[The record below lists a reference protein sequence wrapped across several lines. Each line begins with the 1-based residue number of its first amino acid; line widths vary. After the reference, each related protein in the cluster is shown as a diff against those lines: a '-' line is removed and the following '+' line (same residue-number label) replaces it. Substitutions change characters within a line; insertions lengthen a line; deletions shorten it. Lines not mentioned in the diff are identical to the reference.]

1 VAVRITAGE
10 RARGGCREAPRRGS
24 QFSASR
30 PQRQARGRPWA
41 TLGRE
46 APAPALKWQQI
57 HAPPAGLHTSPP
69 RHHQQ
74 ASPSQ
79 NAARRAPTILGT
91 TSHLPWAPRRMQE
104 PHAQGTNQPA
114 SPQRRHRII
123 RMKASRQPAACCEDS
138 CSTSRVEPARVLELG
153 CPPDEVVKHSS

>member
-1 VAVRITAGE
+1 LVAVRITAGE

-30 PQRQARGRPWA
+30 PQRQTRGRPWA
-41 TLGRE
+41 TLGRGPSSGLE
-46 APAPALKWQQI
+46 NGSEFMPPCRPAYFSTS
-57 HAPPAGLHTSPP
+57 APPASISVTKCC
-69 RHHQQ
+69 
-74 ASPSQ
+74 
-79 NAARRAPTILGT
+79 RRAPTILGT
-91 TSHLPWAPRRMQE
+91 TSHLPWAPRSMQE

-153 CPPDEVVKHSS
+153 CPPDEVVKH